1 MTWIMSRKV
10 SITTCRLSKV
20 VSPAL
25 YMPFFAYIGNRL
37 ETLKI
42 TNKDAIGT
50 PFIQMISCISSY
62 CTNIKEISM
71 KNCSSV
77 NGLENILWNSQKTIS
92 TLILDGCDLSGLQ
105 VDDWKLP
112 SLLLLSINNC
122 ENTND
127 LLPQLLRAAPNLE
140 ILSCP
145 DLSYWPDEPN
155 VGFSPT
161 LRVIALDFSNITDAA
176 FSSLVHSC
184 PMLEV
189 VHLSDC
195 SLLTDV
201 SVLELVQHA
210 KHLSAL
216 LIGENDNFTDAALE
230 AIAAHCGERLRHLY
244 FADCSTITDAGL
256 KHISEAC
263 HQLQGL
269 AFDSN
274 VDWSHLS
281 IAAIQAVL
289 RSNPLLQE
297 VRLQWEVEDADV
309 LLTTLAESC
318 PQLHHLNIYGLS
330 DYTEVGVMAVM
341 TACSRLRTVV
351 VDPDCTVI
359 NPLAQCLWRKY
370 CSPEVQF
377 VDDEDEDEDSR
388 RMRPFWT
395 QYRSLEFYC

>member
-1 MTWIMSRKV
+1 MAWIISRKA
-10 SITTCRLSKV
+10 SITKCHLSEV
-20 VSPAL
+20 VSPSL
-25 YMPFFAYIGNRL
+25 YMPFFAHIGKIL
-37 ETLKI
+37 ETLAV
-42 TNKDAIGT
+42 TNKDEYET
-50 PFIQMISCISSY
+50 SFIQMLSSASSY
-62 CTNIKEISM
+62 CTNIKEISI

-77 NGLENILWNSQKTIS
+77 NGLENILWSSQKTIS
-92 TLILDGCDLSGLQ
+92 KLILDECDLSGLQ

-112 SLLLLSINNC
+112 SLRLLSINNC

-155 VGFSPT
+155 VGFSPK

-184 PMLEV
+184 PLLEAM
-189 VHLSDC
+189 HLSDC

-216 LIGENDNFTDAALE
+216 LLGENDNFTDAALE
-230 AIAAHCGERLRHLY
+230 AIAEHCGERLRHLY
-244 FADCSTITDAGL
+244 FDDCSTITDAGL

-269 AFDSN
+269 GFGN
-274 VDWSHLS
+274 GVDWNHLS

-297 VRLQWEVEDADV
+297 VRLQWEEEDADV
-309 LLTTLAESC
+309 LLTTLAKSC
-318 PQLHHLNIYGLS
+318 PQLRHLDIYRLRR
-330 DYTEVGVMAVM
+330 YTEVGIMTVM
-341 TACSRLRTVV
+341 TACSRLRTVFTK
-351 VDPDCTVI
+351 CSCSLI
-359 NPLAQCLWRKY
+359 SPLAQRLWQKDY
-370 CSPEVQF
+370 CPGLVF
-377 VDDEDEDEDSR
+377 LGVDHSGFL
-388 RMRPFWT
+388 PLWL
-395 QYRSLEFYC
+395 QYRSIGPYCC